1 VNLTRKQINNKLSDS
16 MKKFALL
23 VLLLI
28 SVDVLFIHSS
38 NNIFDRNSS
47 VIADSTSG
55 VLPEA
60 IHSGEGQLVTTLL
73 SRYHYKK
80 FSLNDSLSS
89 VIFDRIIKTL
99 DNGKNYLLAE
109 DIEQLE
115 KYRNSLDEEFRSGN
129 LDQSFEIFNLFK
141 KRFFERM
148 DYTDELLKKEF
159 DFTLDEEYQVNRE
172 DADWP
177 KSTEEANELWRK
189 RIKNDALTLKLTD
202 KEWDS
207 ISETLKKRYDTFRNN
222 IQKYN
227 SEDVF
232 QLVMN
237 SYTESVDPHTNYMSP
252 VTSENFK
259 ISMSQSLEGI
269 GAQLQSEEDYTKIV
283 EVIPG
288 GPAFKSNQ
296 IQQNDKIIAVA
307 QEDNGEWVDI
317 IGWRVTEVVQLIRGP
332 KGSTVRLQI
341 LKAKDGPNAV
351 PKVVRL
357 VRDKI
362 KLEEQSAK
370 AEMLEIQSNEK
381 NYRIGVIKLPVFY
394 SDFEAQQRG
403 DKEYKSTTR
412 DVRRIIDSL
421 KQVNVDGIVMDLRN
435 NGGGSLTE
443 AINLTGLFIEGGPVV
458 QVRNADGMIETG
470 DDPDPSI
477 LYRGPL
483 AVLVNRWSASASE
496 IFAAAIQDYGRGIV
510 VGEQT
515 FGKGTVQNLIDINR
529 LMQSRDNKYGQLKLT
544 IAKYYRVN
552 GGSTQ
557 HLGVIPDIKF
567 PSYFD
572 DPQKYGESSQPS
584 ALPWDQIEP
593 TDYKVYTD
601 FSRFLPELKDK
612 HKERID
618 KSKEFGNLTEDILK
632 FKEES
637 RKKTVSLNEAV
648 RRKQKAADDEKK
660 FDRESVR
667 NQTQEVDIIDEPE
680 SSAATEKESDFLL
693 KESGYILADLISMK
707 LG

>member
-1 VNLTRKQINNKLSDS
+1 

-23 VLLLI
+23 VLLVI

-38 NNIFDRNSS
+38 SNIFDRNGNISS
-47 VIADSTSG
+47 DSTV
-55 VLPEA
+55 VLAPED
-60 IHSGEGQLVTTLL
+60 IHSGEGQLVSTLL

-80 FSLNDSLSS
+80 FKLDDSLSS
-89 VIFDRIIKTL
+89 IIFDRFIKTL
-99 DNGKNYLLAE
+99 DNNRNFFLSE
-109 DIEQLE
+109 DMQKLE
-115 KYRNSLDEEFRSGN
+115 KYRYTLDDEFKSG
-129 LDQSFEIFNLFK
+129 SFNNGYEIFNLFRE
-141 KRFFERM
+141 RFTERLN
-148 DYTDELLKKEF
+148 YTNALLKEEF
-159 DFTLDEEYQVNRE
+159 DFSINEEYQINRE
-172 DADWP
+172 NADWP
-177 KSTEEANELWRK
+177 KTTEEANELWRK
-189 RIKNDALTLKLTD
+189 RIKNDALTLKLTG

-207 ISETLKKRYDTFRNN
+207 ISETLQKRYDNFRNN
-222 IQKYN
+222 ITKYN

-232 QLVMN
+232 QLIMN
-237 SYTESVDPHTNYMSP
+237 SYTESVDPHTNYLSP

-288 GPAFKSNQ
+288 GPAFRSNQ
-296 IQQNDKIIAVA
+296 IHQNDKIVAVA
-307 QEDNGEWVDI
+307 QEEDGEWVDI

-332 KGSTVRLQI
+332 KGSIVRLQV
-341 LKAKDGPNAV
+341 LKAKDGPNAI
-351 PKVVRL
+351 PRVVKL

-370 AEMLEIQSNEK
+370 AEVIEVESDGK
-381 NYRIGVIKLPVFY
+381 NYKIGVIKLPVFY

-403 DKEYKSTTR
+403 DRNYKSTTR
-412 DVRRIIDSL
+412 DVKRLVDSL
-421 KQVNVDGIVMDLRN
+421 KRVNIDGIVMDLRN

-470 DDPDPSI
+470 DDPDPSMS
-477 LYRGPL
+477 YQGPL

-496 IFAAAIQDYGRGIV
+496 IFAAAIQDYGRGII

-557 HLGVIPDIKF
+557 HLGVLPDIKF

-572 DPQKYGESSQPS
+572 DPQKYGESSQSS

-593 TDYKVYTD
+593 TDYRIYREYD
-601 FSRFLPELKDK
+601 EFIPELERR
-612 HKERID
+612 HKQRID
-618 KSKEFGNLTEDILK
+618 ENPEFGYLIDDIMK

-637 RKKTVSLNEAV
+637 KKRSISLNEEV
-648 RRKQKAADDEKK
+648 RRKQKEENDEEKAERDNVRRNMHGLNITDQTETPAA
-660 FDRESVR
+660 
-667 NQTQEVDIIDEPE
+667 
-680 SSAATEKESDFLL
+680 AEKEEDFIL
-693 KESGYILADLISMK
+693 KESGFILADLIRMK
-707 LG
+707 TG